1 MSEFVDRDLPSTS
14 PFAGL
19 QPSRTTTGSL
29 TGAARHRVLHETGA
43 VGRTMMATMPIILV
57 GSLAMSTLGIAPILH
72 ANKPE
77 QRHRVDSAKSKP
89 ADATITSDANASQAA
104 EPGTVDVAAVAPA
117 SYTVRAG
124 DSVSAIA
131 GRYGLS
137 TASVLALNGLGWK
150 SLIFPGQT
158 LRLSKAAAPA
168 PAAPV
173 TVSYVKP
180 IAAPAPVTSKGSYVI
195 QRGDTLTTIAKKFGT
210 TVAALLAANGLAPSS
225 IIYAGRTLVV
235 PGGAAVASVTPAPP
249 ATAPASVGSA
259 TVPLSPSMAANARTI
274 IAVGRSLGVPSFG
287 IVVAL
292 AAAAQESGL
301 QNLNYGDRDSVGLFQ
316 QRPSAGWGTV
326 SQLTSPTYAA
336 ELFYGGP
343 RNPNKGRTRG
353 LLDIAGWQSMTLTQA
368 AQAVQISAAPTAYAK
383 WEASARAW
391 LAQLG

>member
-29 TGAARHRVLHETGA
+29 TGAARHRVPHETGA

-72 ANKPE
+72 TNKPE
-77 QRHRVDSAKSKP
+77 QRHRVDAAKPKA
-89 ADATITSDANASQAA
+89 ADATITSDPNTSQAVESGA
-104 EPGTVDVAAVAPA
+104 VDVAAVAPA

-124 DSVSAIA
+124 DSVSGIA

-168 PAAPV
+168 PAAP
-173 TVSYVKP
+173 TPVSYVKP
-180 IAAPAPVTSKGSYVI
+180 IAAPAPATTKGSYVI
-195 QRGDTLTTIAKKFGT
+195 QRGDTLTAIAKKLGT
-210 TVAALLAANGLAPSS
+210 TVAALLAANGLAQSS

-235 PGGAAVASVTPAPP
+235 PGGVAVASVTPAPP

-274 IAVGRSLGVPSFG
+274 IAVGRSLGVPPQG

-292 AAAAQESGL
+292 SAAAQESGL

-316 QRPSAGWGTV
+316 QRPSSGWGTV
-326 SQLTSPTYAA
+326 AQLTSPTYAA

-343 RNPNKGRTRG
+343 HNPNKGKTRG
-353 LLDIAGWQSMTLTQA
+353 LLDIAGWQSMTVTQA